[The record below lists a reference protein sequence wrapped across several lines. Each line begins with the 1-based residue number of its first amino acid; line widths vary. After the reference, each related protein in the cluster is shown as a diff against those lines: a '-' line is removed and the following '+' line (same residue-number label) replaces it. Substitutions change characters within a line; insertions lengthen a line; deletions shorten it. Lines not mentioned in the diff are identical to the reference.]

1 MSPLL
6 GLDSRSRETVEDAI
20 NNKDRVQHVPASGK
34 DFAFEGGETRVFELP
49 LFLFERRHFYRSEL
63 REA

>member
-6 GLDSRSRETVEDAI
+6 GLDSRSRETVEDASS
-20 NNKDRVQHVPASGK
+20 NKDRFKHVPACGK
-34 DFAFEGGETRVFELP
+34 DFAFEGGETGVFELP